1 MSDEAAEPL
10 TPAERRVRDLLAEL
24 RTDAAPAG
32 RELTLAVV
40 RTARWQRPA
49 RRALLTVATTAGALA
64 TGVAS
69 LFRAYRR
76 R

>member
-1 MSDEAAEPL
+1 MSDEPAEPL
-10 TPAERRVRDLLAEL
+10 TPAERHVRALLGEL
-24 RTDAAPAG
+24 RAKAAPTG

-49 RRALLTVATTAGALA
+49 RRLLLTVATTAGALA
-64 TGVAS
+64 TGVGS